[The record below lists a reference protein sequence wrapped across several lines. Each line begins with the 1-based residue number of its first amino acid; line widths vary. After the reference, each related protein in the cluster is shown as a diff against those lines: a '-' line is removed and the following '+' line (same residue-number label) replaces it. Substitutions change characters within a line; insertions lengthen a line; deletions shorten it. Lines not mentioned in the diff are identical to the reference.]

1 MASVRG
7 TAEPPLKLMDL
18 PRVHEEENAHGREDM
33 TTLADA
39 LRGHKPNPW
48 GPGYLRL
55 YGFDGQLMGS
65 INAMKSFTDY
75 YNLPSEGS
83 SATGIVF
90 AIFQVGQMAGALFTW
105 VADWRGRRV
114 PIFGGCLLT
123 CVGAVITATSPTL
136 SGFIGGRFLL
146 SFGATVA
153 TVAAPMYLIE
163 IVPPQYRGTIAGLY
177 NTLYYLGAII
187 ATCAV
192 YGSNLHLLDKGTI
205 AWRLSLWLQ
214 MICPGTVC
222 LGVFF
227 CPESPRWLI
236 GAEEYEEARRI
247 IIDLHTNGNPDHP
260 LVELEM
266 KEMVQSLAE
275 VNPLTWRNFLDFRTL
290 FNSRSRRYR
299 MMLNISFSW
308 FGQFSGNNV
317 ASYYLPYLVA
327 NVGITSTNT
336 QLLLNVV
343 YAVSGWIPAMIGA
356 RLHDVVG
363 RRKMLMGVTLG
374 MSICLAITA
383 GTASGYVHTGSRIS
397 SSASIAFIYIFGAI
411 FALAMT
417 SMQPIYPAEVLS
429 NEMRAKGMT
438 IYQLTAGVASFVNTF
453 AAPVALKNIK
463 FWFYAFFAFWDLFE
477 FCFIY
482 LFYVETKGRTLEELD
497 DIFEARNPRK
507 ASIAKIPVKRI
518 RVSELDHGKVGNE
531 A

>member
-1 MASVRG
+1 
-7 TAEPPLKLMDL
+7 
-18 PRVHEEENAHGREDM
+18 
-33 TTLADA
+33 
-39 LRGHKPNPW
+39 
-48 GPGYLRL
+48 
-55 YGFDGQLMGS
+55 
-65 INAMKSFTDY
+65 
-75 YNLPSEGS
+75 
-83 SATGIVF
+83 
-90 AIFQVGQMAGALFTW
+90 
-105 VADWRGRRV
+105 
-114 PIFGGCLLT
+114 
-123 CVGAVITATSPTL
+123 
-136 SGFIGGRFLL
+136 
-146 SFGATVA
+146 
-153 TVAAPMYLIE
+153 
-163 IVPPQYRGTIAGLY
+163 
-177 NTLYYLGAII
+177 
-187 ATCAV
+187 
-192 YGSNLHLLDKGTI
+192 
-205 AWRLSLWLQ
+205 
-214 MICPGTVC
+214 
-222 LGVFF
+222 
-227 CPESPRWLI
+227 
-236 GAEEYEEARRI
+236 
-247 IIDLHTNGNPDHP
+247 
-260 LVELEM
+260 
-266 KEMVQSLAE
+266 MVQSLAE

-453 AAPVALKNIK
+453 AAPVALKNVSLAL
-463 FWFYAFFAFWDLFE
+463 FDLTSFLLQR
-477 FCFIY
+477 FHVPSGLRGPPYHVTAIWLYDSPQIPYTRSSFGSTPSLPFGIS
-482 LFYVETKGRTLEELD
+482 LNSVSFTSFTSR
-497 DIFEARNPRK
+497 PK
-507 ASIAKIPVKRI
+507 AAHWKSLTISLKRAI
-518 RVSELDHGKVGNE
+518 HEKRALRRFR
-531 A
+531 